1 MGIRSQIV
9 KLIKAVAPDV
19 SVNKS
24 DGVINYGKNNLFP
37 NELIYAITDSGTATS
52 CITKL
57 KTFIEADGFT
67 DPASAELKV
76 NDDETADNL
85 LAAAAYSVSL
95 FGGFAFNILYAL
107 DGSIGTVYILEF
119 EKIRKLDNGD
129 FVYNKTLGT
138 KNYKKSSDVIYKAFD
153 NTVTPAERLEI
164 INDDMQKYDYQKGE
178 ILYTYVKNPYNKY
191 YPVPDYSAAL
201 PDIDSDGALSRLNN
215 RNITKGFRP
224 TVIISTVGKIDN
236 ENKDQNG
243 RTDADYFD
251 ENLKQFTGDDA
262 STILHL
268 EAESVEGLPSVTQ
281 YPLAEQLN
289 GVIEST
295 ESTANKVCRL
305 IGVPPVLV
313 GLKTSE
319 GLGNTQALLN
329 SMKLFNRFILPY
341 QNLISSAFNKLYPFY
356 KWNISTLNILDF
368 IPAELLA
375 ALTQDEKRIL
385 AGYEALPATGG
396 IAGSVSLA
404 EKLGVGGTQALV
416 GVLTNIDLTPA
427 QKLES
432 LQVLFNLSESDAKR
446 LALGSAES
454 VAPVPKVITEDININ
469 PNLPG

>member
-1 MGIRSQIV
+1 MGIRSTIV
-9 KLIKAVAPDV
+9 KLVKAIALDV
-19 SVNKS
+19 TVNKS

-37 NELIYAITDSGTATS
+37 NELINAITDSGTATA

-57 KTFIEADGFT
+57 KTFIEADGFN
-67 DPASAELKV
+67 DAASANKKV
-76 NDDETADNL
+76 NDYETADEL
-85 LAAAAYSVSL
+85 LSAAAYSVAL
-95 FGGFAFNILYAL
+95 FNGFAFNILYAL
-107 DGSIGTVYILEF
+107 DGTIGSVYILEF
-119 EKIRKLDNGD
+119 EKIRKLSNGD
-129 FVYNKTLGT
+129 FIYNKTLGT
-138 KNYKKSSDVIYKAFD
+138 KNYKKSNDEIYKAYD
-153 NTVTPAERLEI
+153 NSISAQDRLDI
-164 INDDMQKYDYQKGE
+164 INADMLKYNHQKGE
-178 ILYTYVKNPYNKY
+178 ILYIYVKNPYNSE
-191 YPVPDYSAAL
+191 YPVPDYSSAL
-201 PDIDSDGALSRLNN
+201 PDIDSDGALTRLNN

-236 ENKDQNG
+236 ENKDDNG
-243 RTDADYFD
+243 KTDADYFD
-251 ENLKQFTGDDA
+251 ENLKEFTGDDA

-289 GVIEST
+289 GVIDST

-341 QNLISSAFNKLYPFY
+341 QNLITSAFNKIYPGY
-356 KWNISTLNILDF
+356 KWNISTLNILDY

-375 ALTQDEKRIL
+375 ALTTDEKRIL

-396 IAGSVSLA
+396 SNVISLA

-416 GVLTNIDLTPA
+416 GVLTNPDLSAA

-432 LQVLFNLSESDAKR
+432 LQVLFNLSEEDAKR

-454 VAPVPKVITEDININ
+454 VAPVPKVITENININ
-469 PNLPG
+469 PNITA